1 MMLVRR
7 IFVAGWLLS
16 LPLPAHA
23 QGIPVYDAASFGQFL
38 TQLDKMAQDYQKQI
52 EQLEEAMKQTN
63 ALTGSREMGSLMNS
77 PLEASMRRYLPNTWQ
92 ETMNIMNTSGL
103 SGAGLQTQK
112 TYSNLYTSY
121 EPAPGA
127 ALMVSNP
134 NSTAARA
141 YDRRVSTTFAAMAAG
156 EEAFD
161 SIPQRMSTYESL
173 LAELDNTQDV
183 KASIDLL
190 ARISAE
196 NGMALNE
203 VMRLNAIQIQQSAAK
218 DNQIIS
224 DYTRGQKIHKFDP
237 AVAANAF
244 KRED

>member
-1 MMLVRR
+1 
-7 IFVAGWLLS
+7 
-16 LPLPAHA
+16 
-23 QGIPVYDAASFGQFL
+23 
-38 TQLDKMAQDYQKQI
+38 
-52 EQLEEAMKQTN
+52 
-63 ALTGSREMGSLMNS
+63 
-77 PLEASMRRYLPNTWQ
+77 MRRYLPNTWQ

-103 SGAGLQTQK
+103 SGAGLQTQS
-112 TYSNLYTSY
+112 TYNNLYTSY
-121 EPAPGA
+121 GPAPGA
-127 ALMVSNP
+127 ALMASNP
-134 NSTAARA
+134 NSTAARV

-161 SIPQRMSTYESL
+161 SIPQRMGTYESL